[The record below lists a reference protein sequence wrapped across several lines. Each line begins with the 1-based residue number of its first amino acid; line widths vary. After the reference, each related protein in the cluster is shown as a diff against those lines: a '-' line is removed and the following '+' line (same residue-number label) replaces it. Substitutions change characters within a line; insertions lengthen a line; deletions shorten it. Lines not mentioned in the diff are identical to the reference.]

1 MDLHEIQAQVAVLLR
16 EASQTFQKVPGSA
29 VLIRYVQASYQNDPI
44 RSIFELF
51 LLIFFIRYLLS
62 PSYATNDS
70 NYVKL
75 SEDEIEELVEEWQP
89 EPLVGKQNTTE
100 ELEMEKLP
108 VIVGYVCLPAGRGR
122 LSTKAKLTRGRPP
135 AGQLVPRS
143 DWQMAELSRTWPHTT
158 CTTSMPTSR
167 SRRKPSIPFAPT
179 ASAPA
184 DLRSF
189 TEHRTCT

>member
-44 RSIFELF
+44 RSVFELF

-100 ELEMEKLP
+100 ELEMERLP
-108 VIVGYVCLPAGRGR
+108 VIVGYV
-122 LSTKAKLTRGRPP
+122 S
-135 AGQLVPRS
+135 
-143 DWQMAELSRTWPHTT
+143 
-158 CTTSMPTSR
+158 
-167 SRRKPSIPFAPT
+167 
-179 ASAPA
+179 
-184 DLRSF
+184 LRVVDVDQRNQS
-189 TEHRTCT
+189 

>member
-89 EPLVGKQNTTE
+89 EPLVGSQTTTE

-108 VIVGYVCLPAGRGR
+108 VIVGYVSLCVRRR
-122 LSTKAKLTRGRPP
+122 LTTKAELTRPGQPTV
-135 AGQLVPRS
+135 QLVPKS
-143 DWQMAELSRTWPHTT
+143 NWQTAVPSRIWPPTT
-158 CTTSMPTSR
+158 CTTSTQMSR
-167 SRRKPSIPFAPT
+167 SKRKPSLPFAPT
-179 ASAPA
+179 ASVPA
-184 DLRSF
+184 GLRSF
-189 TEHRTCT
+189 TEHKTST

>member
-29 VLIRYVQASYQNDPI
+29 VIIRYVQASYQNDPI

-89 EPLVGKQNTTE
+89 EPLVGTQSTTE

-108 VIVGYVCLPAGRGR
+108 VIVGYVSLRVRGR
-122 LSTKAKLTRGRPP
+122 LSTKAGLTRPRPSAGR
-135 AGQLVPRS
+135 LVPKS
-143 DWQMAELSRTWPHTT
+143 NWQTADLSQTWPHTT

-167 SRRKPSIPFAPT
+167 SKRKPSLPFAPM

-184 DLRSF
+184 GLRSF
-189 TEHRTCT
+189 TEHRTST

>member
-100 ELEMEKLP
+100 ELEMERLP
-108 VIVGYVCLPAGRGR
+108 VIVGYVSLRVRGR
-122 LSTKAKLTRGRPP
+122 LSTKAKLTRRGAT

-158 CTTSMPTSR
+158 CTTSMPTNR

-179 ASAPA
+179 VSAPA
-184 DLRSF
+184 GLHSF
-189 TEHRTCT
+189 TEHRTST

>member
-89 EPLVGKQNTTE
+89 EPLVGKQNITE

-108 VIVGYVCLPAGRGR
+108 VIVGYVSLLCRGQ
-122 LSTKAKLTRGRPP
+122 SSVTAKLTIGGAP
-135 AGQLVPRS
+135 AGQPAPRS
-143 DWQMAELSRTWPHTT
+143 N
-158 CTTSMPTSR
+158 
-167 SRRKPSIPFAPT
+167 
-179 ASAPA
+179 
-184 DLRSF
+184 
-189 TEHRTCT
+189 